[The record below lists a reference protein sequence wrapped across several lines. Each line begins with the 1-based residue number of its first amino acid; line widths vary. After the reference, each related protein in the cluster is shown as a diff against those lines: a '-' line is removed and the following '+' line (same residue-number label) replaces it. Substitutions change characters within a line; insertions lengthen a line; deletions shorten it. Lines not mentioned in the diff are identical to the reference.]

1 MKQAFQLP
9 VLILLLGAAGCA
21 SSGGPGVG
29 YQNINAFT
37 ALYLDVQ
44 EHNLIGE
51 SQKFQPRNIFSHKD
65 LIAAVVRNYTY
76 QDQLVLVEF
85 LRADTREAVYKKPV
99 PVAAG
104 ASAYTAPTKPLPAGE
119 YLLKVTPIGV
129 PPFMQA
135 FSVRGL

>member
-1 MKQAFQLP
+1 MKHAFQP
-9 VLILLLGAAGCA
+9 HVLILLLGAAGCA
-21 SSGGPGVG
+21 SSGGPGPG

-37 ALYLDVQ
+37 ARYLDVQ
-44 EHNLIGE
+44 
-51 SQKFQPRNIFSHKD
+51 QKRMEFQRVQPLTIFSYRD